1 MRPSCMQEIGNTL
14 QKTGSN
20 APRSPVTVPRGPGV
34 MTPPVSVSEIQ
45 GALRGRIWSFNRTA
59 ASPERVLVF
68 LTDGSGELEWP
79 DSISTLTSPVI
90 QWLGIPAAARLRLDA
105 GTTGYVATLSEAA
118 IADIVGN
125 RAESQTLAGII
136 DRSFLLSLAGEPD
149 LTAELARCM
158 DQLGAETAQS
168 EGGSQLMVISWL
180 RILFVSILR
189 RVSDVRSAPAATR
202 GEAPIILQRFRQLVE
217 LHFREQWPVGRYAKA
232 LGVSHDRLHAICTRE
247 LDKAPKVLIGERVA
261 REAALH
267 LARSMLT
274 IKQIS
279 FALGFRD
286 QAHFSNFFRLKT
298 GHAPGRM
305 RAMFEASRQQEIDG
319 DELIGFA
326 DWP

>member
-1 MRPSCMQEIGNTL
+1 M
-14 QKTGSN
+14 
-20 APRSPVTVPRGPGV
+20 APPVTV
-34 MTPPVSVSEIQ
+34 SEVH
-45 GALRGRIWSFNRTA
+45 GALHGRIWSFNRRPGA
-59 ASPERVLVF
+59 AERVLVL

-79 DSISTLTSPVI
+79 DGLATLSAPVI
-90 QWLGIPAAARLRLDA
+90 QWLGIPAAARLRLDP
-105 GTTGYVATLSEAA
+105 GTTGHVATLSETAV
-118 IADIVGN
+118 ADIVGN

-136 DRSFLLSLAGEPD
+136 DRSFLLSLAGERE

-158 DQLGAETAQS
+158 RHLDAEAALS

-189 RVSDVRSAPAATR
+189 RVSNVRTVPAAAR

-217 LHFREQWPVGRYAKA
+217 LHFREQWPVGRYAKS

-247 LDKAPKVLIGERVA
+247 LGKAPKALIGERVV

-286 QAHFSNFFRLKT
+286 QAHFSNFFRHKT
-298 GHAPGRM
+298 GHSPGRM
-305 RAMFEASRQQEIDG
+305 RAMFEASRQHEID
-319 DELIGFA
+319 DEELLGFA